1 MSKIAGIYYNDTAA
15 GPGWSVSVYFSGCDK
30 HCPGCHNPEAQNKSY
45 GEEFT
50 ENTIQKI
57 LSSLTNNGVHRHLSI
72 LGGEPCAQ
80 YNIGSVLQLCK
91 EVKKQNQGTL
101 IYLWTG
107 FTYEELLT
115 QLTSEQYT
123 VLSHNIDYL
132 IDGPYIESQRNI
144 TLPLR
149 GSENQKIYHIKHI
162 LNDDDT
168 IDYQYEDVTAW
179 FGGKGYGITETKG
192 MC

>member
-45 GEEFT
+45 GENFT

-57 LSSLTNNGVHRHLSI
+57 LSNLTNNGVRRHLSI
-72 LGGEPCAQ
+72 LGGEPCTQ
-80 YNIGSVLQLCK
+80 YNIDNVLWLCK
-91 EVKKQNQGTL
+91 EVKKQNPEIL

-107 FTYEELLT
+107 FTLAELAA
-115 QLTSEQYT
+115 QLTPEQYT
-123 VLSHNIDYL
+123 TLSRNIDYL
-132 IDGPYIESQRNI
+132 IDGPYIEAQRDI

-149 GSENQKIYHIKHI
+149 GSKNQKIYHIKHN
-162 LNDDDT
+162 LLENKT
-168 IDYQYEDVTAW
+168 IDYEYED
-179 FGGKGYGITETKG
+179 ITERL
-192 MC
+192 